1 MGITINKNSRGKI
14 VFWGVNFLINLG
26 EVKCGTVFAECR
38 VLLVLIVIYAEV
50 AQLVVRQL
58 ADPRQK
64 L

>member
-14 VFWGVNFLINLG
+14 VFLGVNFLINLG
-26 EVKCGTVFAECR
+26 EVKCGTVFAERR